1 MTKLKTSARS
11 VLSSNEKSSVNK
23 FIDPYGLHIEAS
35 MNYAIVV
42 DKGQKALMAVDLESG
57 ERVVVS
63 KSKKLAGFHWL
74 DGSVLPSGDIQPS
87 Q

>member
-1 MTKLKTSARS
+1 MKNPALINLLIRM
-11 VLSSNEKSSVNK
+11 
-23 FIDPYGLHIEAS
+23 GLHIEAS

-63 KSKKLAGFHWL
+63 KSKISRFSLA
-74 DGSVLPSGDIQPS
+74 
-87 Q
+87 